1 MASYRILSLGGV
13 IEHGTDRELL
23 DQRLTEF
30 HCKRDKQLERFLHGQ
45 AISYENKGFGR
56 TYLVFDIS
64 TDTLQLIPPIAA
76 FFTLAITATDYSE
89 ISKSKKAKVLGSK
102 PGRETFKAFGGI
114 LIGQL
119 ARDDRYGSDFI
130 NGETLLR
137 ECEAYIERGR
147 RYIGGRI
154 VYLDCKA
161 ALVGTYQKSS
171 YKLLIDTPSAEGYYK
186 MYKVLPDKDILEA
199 GVVAH

>member
-1 MASYRILSLGGV
+1 MNTSYEVHPLG
-13 IEHGTDRELL
+13 L
-23 DQRLTEF
+23 LTETSEDVKLLGLRLGEF
-30 HCKRDKQLERFLHGQ
+30 RCSRDPQLERFIHKQ
-45 AISYENKGFGR
+45 AVPYESKGFGR
-56 TYLVFDIS
+56 TYLIFDTS
-64 TDTLQLIPPIAA
+64 SGHESGSEPIAA

-154 VYLDCKA
+154 VYLDCRQ
-161 ALVGTYQKSS
+161 ALVGTYQKNS
-171 YKLLIDTPSAEGYYK
+171 YKLLSDIPSAEGYLK
-186 MYKVLPDKDILEA
+186 MYKVLPDKDISL
-199 GVVAH
+199 